1 MGKKRLVSLVLAVS
15 FLVFTSTAAAGGWAG
30 SRYDKKNCIYD
41 AGSDVLSCSAW
52 FADETYTTM
61 TFGISDATCASTIR
75 IVERT
80 GWQVTTYRGWGV
92 FSGRV
97 PTQQN
102 ELFGNEDSFE
112 VSWGTYIDVD
122 LGCSP

>member
-1 MGKKRLVSLVLAVS
+1 MGTKRLASLVLAVS
-15 FLVFTSTAAAGGWAG
+15 FLVFTATAAGGGWAG
-30 SRYDKKNCIYD
+30 SRYEKKNCIYD
-41 AGSDVLSCSAW
+41 AESDSLACSAW

-61 TFGISDATCASTIR
+61 TLGISDATCASTIR
-75 IVERT
+75 VVERT

-97 PTQQN
+97 PTRQN
-102 ELFGNEDSFE
+102 ELVGNEDSFA
-112 VSWGTYIDVD
+112 VGWGTYIDVD

>member
-1 MGKKRLVSLVLAVS
+1 MGKKKLVSLVLAVG
-15 FLVFTSTAAAGGWAG
+15 FLVFAGTAGAGGWAG

-41 AGSDVLSCSAW
+41 AESDLLTCSAW
-52 FADETYTTM
+52 FTDETYTAM
-61 TFGISDATCASTIR
+61 TLGLSDGACASTIR

-102 ELFGNEDSFE
+102 ELYGNEYSFG
-112 VSWGTYIDVD
+112 VSWRTYVDVD
-122 LGCSP
+122 LGCSH

>member
-1 MGKKRLVSLVLAVS
+1 VLV
-15 FLVFTSTAAAGGWAG
+15 
-30 SRYDKKNCIYD
+30 
-41 AGSDVLSCSAW
+41 CSAW
-52 FADETYTTM
+52 FADETYTTL

-92 FSGRV
+92 SGRV
-97 PTQQN
+97 PTPQK
-102 ELFGNEDSFE
+102 ELFGDEDSLD
-112 VSWGTYIDVD
+112 VSWGTYVDVD